1 MLFEFPSAKF
11 LFLVS
16 VTDNEANV
24 LQKIEFIL
32 FVLFIRIE
40 NLLLLRSS

>member
-1 MLFEFPSAKF
+1 MLFEFPSAKI
-11 LFLVS
+11 LFFVS

-32 FVLFIRIE
+32 FVLFFRIE